1 MNSKKTIKSGKEGAL
16 GSHITAGMSPLIR
29 VDSDIRR
36 INVSEVGHK
45 EFYSL
50 IYEIMSDKQRKDYE
64 EFLETGFSIE
74 IPTLSAFV

>member
-1 MNSKKTIKSGKEGAL
+1 MP
-16 GSHITAGMSPLIR
+16 PLIR
-29 VDSDIRR
+29 VDGDIRR

-45 EFYSL
+45 EFYTL

-74 IPTLSAFV
+74 IPTLSAFVQMPLCRIVVRLQFFVLSPLRF